1 MPQFTYQAFNSARDI
16 VSGSIEAADRA
27 SAITTLGN
35 QSLKPIEIKEKGKSL
50 LAGGGDLNIP
60 FLSGHVTGSALVLFT
75 RQLSTMV
82 AAGVPL
88 LRALNGLSKNAD
100 SKALSIIVEQVS
112 ADIQGGMTLA
122 DALAKHPKTFN
133 SVYTNMVRAGEA
145 GGILDD
151 ILDRLATQQEK
162 SASMKKKIR
171 GAMAYPLVLLVI
183 VIGAFFGLMIFII
196 PQIGKIIKNLAG
208 PTGHLPAL
216 TTVMLGISDFVLTY
230 WWALLLVIVG
240 GVVAFLRI
248 TKTPAGKSAFH
259 HLLLHIPVV
268 KDVIMK
274 TAVARFARTFS
285 ALLGA
290 GVSIVEALEVTSAA
304 IGNVVY
310 QEAFKKAI
318 EEVKVG
324 KQLSTELEKY
334 AIFPPIVPQMLSVGE
349 ETGKIDTVL
358 LKVADFYEEE
368 VDVTIN
374 SLSAIIEPIMI
385 VVMGAMVGLIV
396 ASVMGP
402 ITSLATQIH

>member
-1 MPQFTYQAFNSARDI
+1 MPQFTYQAFNNARDI
-16 VSGSIEAADRA
+16 VSGSIEAVDRA
-27 SAITTLGN
+27 SAIATLGN
-35 QSLKPIEIKEKGKSL
+35 QALKPIEIKEKGKSL
-50 LAGGGDLNIP
+50 FSGAGDLNIP
-60 FLSGHVTGSALVLFT
+60 FLSGHVSGSALVLFT

-100 SKALSIIVEQVS
+100 SKALSTIVEQVS

-122 DALAKHPKTFN
+122 DALGKHPKTFN

-208 PTGHLPAL
+208 PQGHLPAL
-216 TTVMLGISDFVLTY
+216 TTVMLGISDFVLTF
-230 WWALLLVIVG
+230 WWAILLVIVG
-240 GVVAFLRI
+240 GIIAFLRI
-248 TKTPAGKSAFH
+248 TQTPAGKSAFH

-402 ITSLATQIH
+402 ITSLATQIR

>member
-1 MPQFTYQAFNSARDI
+1 MSQFTYQAFNDARDI

-27 SAITTLGN
+27 AAITILGN

-50 LAGGGDLNIP
+50 LSGSGDITIP
-60 FLSGHVTGSALVLFT
+60 FLSGRVSGSALVLFT

-82 AAGVPL
+82 GAGVPL

-208 PTGHLPAL
+208 PQGHLPTL

-230 WWALLLVIVG
+230 WWAILIVIVG
-240 GVVAFLRI
+240 GIVAFLQI

-259 HLLLHIPVV
+259 HLLLRIPVV

-310 QEAFKKAI
+310 QDAFKKAI

>member
-1 MPQFTYQAFNSARDI
+1 MPQFTYQAFNNQRDI
-16 VSGSIEAADRA
+16 ISGSIEAANRQA
-27 SAITTLGN
+27 AITTLAG
-35 QSLKPIEIKEKGKSL
+35 QSLKPIEIKEKSGS
-50 LAGGGDLNIP
+50 
-60 FLSGHVTGSALVLFT
+60 FLSGGSLNLFVGTHVSGTALVLFT

-82 AAGVPL
+82 GAGVPL
-88 LRALNGLSKNAD
+88 LRALSGLSKNAD
-100 SKALSIIVEQVS
+100 SKALSTILQRVT

-122 DALAKHPKTFN
+122 DALGKHPKTFN
-133 SVYTNMVRAGEA
+133 SVYVNMVRAGEA

-162 SASMKKKIR
+162 AASMKKKIR

-208 PTGHLPAL
+208 PTGHLPEL
-216 TTVMLGISDFVLTY
+216 TQIMLDISNFVISY
-230 WWALLLVIVG
+230 WWAIFGGLALVI
-240 GVVAFLRI
+240 FLFTRFI
-248 TKTPAGKSAFH
+248 KTPGGRSIFH
-259 HLLLHIPVV
+259 HTLLKIPVV

-274 TAVARFARTFS
+274 TSVARFARTFS

-290 GVSIVEALEVTSAA
+290 GVSIVEALSVTGKA

-310 QEAFKKAI
+310 EQAFNHAI

-324 KQLSTELEKY
+324 KPLSGALEGY
-334 AIFPPIVPQMLSVGE
+334 SIFPPIVPQMLSVGE

-358 LKVADFYEEE
+358 IKVADFYEEE
-368 VDVTIN
+368 VDVVIN

-385 VVMGAMVGLIV
+385 VIMGAMVGLIV

>member
-1 MPQFTYQAFNSARDI
+1 MAEFTYEAFNNQHDI
-16 VSGSIEAADRA
+16 IRGKIEASDRQ
-27 SAITTLGN
+27 SAIATLST
-35 QSLKPIEIKEKGKSL
+35 QSLKPIEIKEKATSL
-50 LAGGGDLNIP
+50 LSGGSITIP
-60 FLSGHVTGSALVLFT
+60 FLSGRVNGSSLVLFT

-82 AAGVPL
+82 GAGVPL

-100 SKALSIIVEQVS
+100 SKALSAIVTKVG

-122 DALAKHPKTFN
+122 DALAKHPKVFN
-133 SVYTNMVRAGEA
+133 SVYVNMVRAGEA

-162 SASMKKKIR
+162 AASMKKKIR

-208 PTGHLPAL
+208 PQGKLPAL
-216 TTVMLGISDFVLTY
+216 TTIMLGISDFVIHF
-230 WWALLLVIVG
+230 WWVIVIVAGVG
-240 GVVAFLRI
+240 GYAFVKFI
-248 TKTPAGKSAFH
+248 HTPAGRLMFH
-259 HLLLHIPVV
+259 RTLLRIPVV
-268 KDVIMK
+268 RDVIIK

-290 GVSIVEALEVTSAA
+290 GVSIVEALDVTGKA

-310 QEAFKKAI
+310 ENAFKVAI
-318 EEVKVG
+318 EDVKVG
-324 KQLSTELEKY
+324 KPLSGVIARY
-334 AIFPPIVPQMLSVGE
+334 DAIFPPIVPQMLSVGE
-349 ETGKIDTVL
+349 ETGKIDVVL

-368 VDVTIN
+368 VDVVIN
-374 SLSAIIEPIMI
+374 SMSAIIEPVMI

>member
-1 MPQFTYQAFNSARDI
+1 MPQFVYQAFNSERDI
-16 VSGSIEAADRA
+16 VNGHIEAADRQ
-27 SAITTLGN
+27 SALAALTS
-35 QSLKPIEIKEKGKSL
+35 QSLKPIEIKEKAGSL
-50 LAGGGDLNIP
+50 MAGGSINIP
-60 FLSGHVTGSALVLFT
+60 FLQGRVNGTALVLFT

-100 SKALSIIVEQVS
+100 SKALSIILQKVG
-112 ADIQGGMTLA
+112 ADIQGGSTFA
-122 DALAKHPKTFN
+122 DALAKHPKAFN
-133 SVYTNMVRAGEA
+133 AVYINMVRAGEA

-162 SASMKKKIR
+162 ASSMKKKIR
-171 GAMAYPLVLLVI
+171 GAMAYPMVLLVI

-208 PTGHLPAL
+208 PGGHLPAL
-216 TTVMLGISDFVLTY
+216 TQVMLGISDFIIGNWYFVFGGLGLLIFGFLKFIKTKKGRHIFHQVL
-230 WWALLLVIVG
+230 L
-240 GVVAFLRI
+240 
-248 TKTPAGKSAFH
+248 K
-259 HLLLHIPVV
+259 IPVV
-268 KDVIMK
+268 KDVITK

-290 GVSIVEALEVTSAA
+290 GVSIVEALDVTGKA

-310 QEAFKKAI
+310 EDAFNHAI
-318 EEVKVG
+318 AEVKVG
-324 KQLSTELEKY
+324 KQLSGVLEKY
-334 AIFPPIVPQMLSVGE
+334 SIFPPIVPQMLSVGE

-368 VDVTIN
+368 VDVVIN
-374 SLSAIIEPIMI
+374 SLSAIIEPVMI

-402 ITSLATQIH
+402 ISSLATQIH